1 MRTSRGSLLN
11 VARLLD
17 ASVDTE
23 LGVPTDRAGEAF
35 INGRLGLP
43 ASPGILRLGVA
54 LGRGGV
60 EGGVRTG
67 AAPSKSPNPLPV
79 VGVPVAALAPFLSS
93 GSGLAFPVR
102 PPVFV
107 GGL

>member
-43 ASPGILRLGVA
+43 ASPGIL
-54 LGRGGV
+54 
-60 EGGVRTG
+60 
-67 AAPSKSPNPLPV
+67 
-79 VGVPVAALAPFLSS
+79 
-93 GSGLAFPVR
+93 
-102 PPVFV
+102 
-107 GGL
+107 